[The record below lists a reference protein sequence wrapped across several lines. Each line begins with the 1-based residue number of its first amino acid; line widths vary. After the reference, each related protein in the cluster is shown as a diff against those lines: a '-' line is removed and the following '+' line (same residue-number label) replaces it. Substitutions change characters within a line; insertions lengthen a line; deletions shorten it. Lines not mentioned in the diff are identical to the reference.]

1 MRTNNLFRK
10 TLIAAGFA
18 AAFATVPFAQVAAQ
32 VAAPQPSQD
41 AAQRQQEAASMRQ
54 AQDAA
59 TMQDKQSSNETVPG
73 KTNDAWITTKIK
85 SELAT
90 TKGIKSTDISVQTKD
105 GMVTLTGTTA
115 SSGEK
120 SKVEHVAKQVKGVK
134 NVDTSGLMVSDAA
147 H

>member
-32 VAAPQPSQD
+32 DAARQD
-41 AAQRQQEAASMRQ
+41 AAQRQQDAAAMRQTQDAASMH
-54 AQDAA
+54 
-59 TMQDKQSSNETVPG
+59 DKQSSNETVPG

-90 TKGIKSTDISVQTKD
+90 TKGIKSTDISVDTKD
-105 GMVTLTGTTA
+105 GMVTLTGTATSA
-115 SSGEK
+115 GEK
-120 SKVEHVAKQVKGVK
+120 AKAEHVAKQVKGVK
-134 NVDTSGLMVSDAA
+134 TVDASGLMVSDTA

>member
-10 TLIAAGFA
+10 TLIAAGLA

-32 VAAPQPSQD
+32 DAARPSQD
-41 AAQRQQEAASMRQ
+41 AAQRQQDAAAMRQTQDAASMH
-54 AQDAA
+54 
-59 TMQDKQSSNETVPG
+59 DKQSSNETVPG

-90 TKGIKSTDISVQTKD
+90 TKGIKSTDISVDTKD
-105 GMVTLTGTTA
+105 GMVTLTGTATSA
-115 SSGEK
+115 GEK
-120 SKVEHVAKQVKGVK
+120 AKAEHVAKQVKGVK
-134 NVDTSGLMVSDAA
+134 TVDASGLMVSDAA

>member
-32 VAAPQPSQD
+32 DAARQD
-41 AAQRQQEAASMRQ
+41 AAQRQQDAAAMRQ
-54 AQDAA
+54 TQDAA
-59 TMQDKQSSNETVPG
+59 AMHDKQSSNETVPG

-90 TKGIKSTDISVQTKD
+90 TKGIKSTDISVDTKD
-105 GMVTLTGTTA
+105 GMVTLTGTATSA
-115 SSGEK
+115 GEK
-120 SKVEHVAKQVKGVK
+120 AKAEHVAKQVKGVK
-134 NVDTSGLMVSDAA
+134 TVDASGLMVSDAA